1 MNTKSLKQQK
11 HPTNQGSPAQSVGPD
26 AETQEAMAAAN
37 KDRPVIV
44 FTFGKGGVGKT
55 ATAQAALIAL
65 REAGHQVVGI
75 DADGSNSSLK
85 RQVADAVLLDVNDPT
100 EVITNL
106 ERSLIELAFQQGHSV
121 VVDTGGGID
130 KAIRQWFSTEDVM
143 SICQAHNIDVIA
155 LSVIDSSMDSAAH
168 VMETVDAM
176 PAAHHALVMNL
187 GHTPGSIGEKA
198 FQPLFS
204 DPEFSSYAA
213 RLPHIVMPRLADAV
227 ELDALGARLHTIGDR
242 NSPAAANPFLVSR
255 TKSWLSTVT
264 GALKPVLTGA

>member
-11 HPTNQGSPAQSVGPD
+11 HPTNQGSPAQSVGSD
-26 AETQEAMAAAN
+26 AENQKAMAQV
-37 KDRPVIV
+37 RPVIV

-143 SICQAHNIDVIA
+143 SICQAHN
-155 LSVIDSSMDSAAH
+155 
-168 VMETVDAM
+168 
-176 PAAHHALVMNL
+176 PALVKPTWRN
-187 GHTPGSIGEKA
+187 PA
-198 FQPLFS
+198 FRY
-204 DPEFSSYAA
+204 E
-213 RLPHIVMPRLADAV
+213 
-227 ELDALGARLHTIGDR
+227 
-242 NSPAAANPFLVSR
+242 
-255 TKSWLSTVT
+255 
-264 GALKPVLTGA
+264 